1 MDRINGFIDVDKLL
15 DIPKKEIY
23 DVTELLKF
31 ILKNN
36 NTVKV
41 CKRRMNAQFVL
52 GFDYNGETYYFKF
65 DSLVSPYNELMFY
78 NLALDMGID
87 SVSYDIAKLGVYE
100 GVISKDF
107 KEKGAKYI

>member
-15 DIPKKEIY
+15 DIPRKEIY

-36 NTVKV
+36 NTVKI
-41 CKRRMNAQFVL
+41 CKRRMNAQFV
-52 GFDYNGETYYFKF
+52 FSFVYNGETYYFKF
-65 DSLVSPYNELMFY
+65 DSLVSPCNELMFY
-78 NLALDMGID
+78 YLGID

>member
-41 CKRRMNAQFVL
+41 CKRRMNSQFVL
-52 GFDYNGETYYFKF
+52 SFVYNGETYYFKF
-65 DSLVSPYNELMFY
+65 D
-78 NLALDMGID
+78 
-87 SVSYDIAKLGVYE
+87 
-100 GVISKDF
+100 
-107 KEKGAKYI
+107 

>member
-15 DIPKKEIY
+15 DIPRKEIY

-41 CKRRMNAQFVL
+41 CK
-52 GFDYNGETYYFKF
+52 
-65 DSLVSPYNELMFY
+65 
-78 NLALDMGID
+78 
-87 SVSYDIAKLGVYE
+87 
-100 GVISKDF
+100 
-107 KEKGAKYI
+107 